1 MIPKAVACHGG
12 GRDLIRL
19 EPEDKACGREGIA
32 EVGSLTVR
40 SGDEKKSFTSQNQ

>member
-1 MIPKAVACHGG
+1 VACHGG

-19 EPEDKACGREGIA
+19 ESEDKACGREGREGVA

-40 SGDEKKSFTSQNQ
+40 SGDERKKSFTSQNQ